1 MSGHLLC
8 LDLATTRVAAIL
20 FWRANSISTVTL
32 ADCTLCVLVHG
43 LKEGVGIQQLDGLHR
58 QWGGVCRQWQSV
70 STCKNVKAGMQ
81 MAGRF
86 VMSGYSICLL
96 CVYTF
101 KLFERYVNCWN
112 DMYCVYCCV

>member
-32 ADCTLCVLVHG
+32 ADCTLCVIVHG

-58 QWGGVCRQWQSV
+58 QWCGVCRQWQSV
-70 STCKNVKAGMQ
+70 KNVKAGMQ
-81 MAGRF
+81 IAGRF
-86 VMSGYSICLL
+86 VMSGYSICLIR
-96 CVYTF
+96 VYTF
-101 KLFERYVNCWN
+101 KLFER
-112 DMYCVYCCV
+112 